1 MAKSKKPVSLLDI
14 REFTITIVGDSSLIC
29 HNWDEKV
36 KKQIKDK
43 HLKKPATK
51 KEKRDPEAEFRA
63 SLYPMPG
70 GNGYGFPAIAFKSAA
85 VDACSHIDGV
95 TKVLA
100 RGAFHINEELLKIE
114 ADEPTMREDM
124 VRIAMG
130 TADLRF
136 RGEFK
141 KWKIL
146 IPIRYNAS
154 VLSPDQ
160 IVNIFNTA
168 GFAVG
173 MGEMRPARN
182 GSSGMFHVEEVEIP
196 VEESKSKNS

>member
-1 MAKSKKPVSLLDI
+1 MAKSKKPISLLDI

-29 HNWDEKV
+29 HNWDEKA
-36 KKQIKDK
+36 KQAIKDK
-43 HLKKPATK
+43 QQKKAIAK

-63 SLYPMPG
+63 SLYPMPD
-70 GNGYGFPAIAFKSAA
+70 GNGNGFPTIAFKNAA

-100 RGAFHINEELLKIE
+100 RGAFHINGGLLKIE
-114 ADEPTMREDM
+114 GDEPVMREDM
-124 VRIAMG
+124 VRLKMEV
-130 TADLRF
+130 ADLRF

-141 KWKIL
+141 RWKVT

-154 VLSPDQ
+154 VISTDQ
-160 IVNIFNTA
+160 LVNLFNTA

-173 MGEMRPARN
+173 VGEMRPARN
-182 GSSGMFHVEEVEIP
+182 GSSGMFHVEEVDIP
-196 VEESKSKNS
+196 ARKLNSKTL